1 MREHGQVAAMLAEY
15 GAAVR
20 GPLFAYLAGDDAR
33 GQLRDLMAEYP
44 RRGGRA
50 FRPGLCIATARAF
63 GATTEDALCSAA
75 AIELLHNAML
85 VHDDIEDESL
95 ERRGRPAL
103 HVSHGV
109 AVALNA
115 GDALALR
122 SLRPLLDNRDRLGA
136 RLALKI
142 LEETERTAQETAEGQ
157 ALELGW
163 RRDNAVDVDERDYL
177 EMVLKKTAW
186 LTTIHPMR
194 VGACIGSRG
203 SADLEPFVRFGFL
216 LGAAFQIQDDVLNL
230 IGDAAAYG
238 KELDGDIR
246 EGKRTLMLIHLLAHA
261 DPDERA
267 AIVAMLARP
276 RGAWCDHEVRWV
288 RQRMDHHGS
297 LDAARQTASALA
309 GAAQHEFERAFADV
323 RASRD
328 REFVAALP
336 TWVIERS

>member
-1 MREHGQVAAMLAEY
+1 MAEGLVAGMLAEY
-15 GAAVR
+15 ATAVR
-20 GPLFAYLAGDDAR
+20 GPLFAYLADGEPR
-33 GQLRDLMAEYP
+33 GRLHELMLEYP

-50 FRPGLCIATARAF
+50 FRPGLCVATARAF
-63 GATTEDALCSAA
+63 GATTEDAVCSAA

-109 AVALNA
+109 ALALNA

-122 SLRPLLDNRDRLGA
+122 SLRPLLDNRARLGA

-163 RRDNAVDVDERDYL
+163 RRDNIVDVDERDYL

-203 SADLEPFVRFGFL
+203 AADLEPFIRFGFL

-261 DPDERA
+261 DADERA
-267 AIVAMLARP
+267 RIVALLGRP
-276 RGAWCDHEVRWV
+276 RGLWQTDEVRWV
-288 RQRMDHHGS
+288 RARMDVHGS
-297 LDAARQTASALA
+297 IDAARQSASALA
-309 GAAQHEFERAFADV
+309 GAAQHECERAFAGV
-323 RASRD
+323 RPSRD
-328 REFVAALP
+328 RDFVAALP